1 MTTTKKRILVVD
13 DEEIVVDL
21 CRTILSYE
29 GYDVTTASS
38 GEEALK
44 IADTESFNM
53 LVTDMLMPGMNGLQT
68 FLALRKKSGE
78 MIGMLITGHGTM
90 DMAIEA
96 MGHGFSGFIRKPF
109 TNDELI
115 QNVKDA
121 FKKAELRDENTRLKA
136 LLPLYSLVKKFMAS
150 QSTKEIL
157 EDLIEIIHE
166 QTGAQKISVML
177 HEESQGCLRIAAAR
191 GISDELI
198 SNVHTKP
205 GEDIAGL
212 VFQTGDPLILN
223 GGPEDNPK
231 FAHLLKSRHI
241 IAAISFPLKAKDHPL
256 GVLNISKTE
265 KGGPFSDSDV
275 EMLSIICDQAVMALE
290 NLRIIEEKAEKTRMR
305 TLFEQY
311 VSPEV
316 AGILISHGKNPLDI
330 GEIKHIPVLFADI
343 RNFTPLVQAIPLN
356 ILRTFLNDFFN
367 LFTQVIFEF
376 DGTLDK
382 FMGDALLAFF
392 GAPAPLKE
400 PDKAAANSAVRMH
413 KVFKE
418 LKQAWIPKTSEIEK
432 IGLGIGISSGN
443 IFLGNVGS
451 TRRFDYTVIGA
462 DVNIAQ
468 RLAAVAESGETLI
481 TRNVKERL
489 DSSIP
494 VKQESSRV
502 LKGLKK
508 PISIFSID

>member
-44 IADTESFNM
+44 IADTESLDM
-53 LVTDMLMPGMNGLQT
+53 LVTDMLMPGMDGLQT

-78 MIGMLITGHGTM
+78 MIGVLITGHGTM

-177 HEESQGCLRIAAAR
+177 HEERQGCLRIAAAR

-198 SNVHTKP
+198 SDVHTKP

-212 VFQTGDPLILN
+212 VFQTGEPLILN

-265 KGGPFSDSDV
+265 KGGPFSNSDV

-316 AGILISHGKNPLDI
+316 AGILIAHGKNPLDI

-343 RNFTPLVQAIPLN
+343 RNFTPLVQAVPLN

-400 PDKAAANSAVRMH
+400 PDKAAAHSAVRMH

-418 LKQAWIPKTSEIEK
+418 LKEAWIPKTGEIEK

-468 RLAAVAESGETLI
+468 RLAAVAESGQTLI

-502 LKGLKK
+502 LKGLKE
-508 PISIFSID
+508 PISIFSIL